1 MCPNFVHLYDFHIV
15 SVKLIEFVSMDFF
28 FFFHLCPEVIVLI
41 YDLPVLQIDHMLVT
55 SWLWIVSFSWS
66 GKMYW
71 LNYSCFVYDQYLC
84 K

>member
-55 SWLWIVSFSWS
+55 S
-66 GKMYW
+66 
-71 LNYSCFVYDQYLC
+71 
-84 K
+84 